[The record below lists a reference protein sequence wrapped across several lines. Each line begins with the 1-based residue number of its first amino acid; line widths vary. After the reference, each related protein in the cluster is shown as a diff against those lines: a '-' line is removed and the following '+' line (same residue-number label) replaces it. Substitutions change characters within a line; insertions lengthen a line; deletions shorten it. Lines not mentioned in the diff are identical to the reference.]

1 MIVVYNLLMRNVL
14 YMCSLSPFICDIG
27 FIEDLPLIPAN
38 KSVAHFHF

>member
-1 MIVVYNLLMRNVL
+1 MIVVYNLLMWNVL
-14 YMCSLSPFICDIG
+14 CGLSPFICDIG

>member
-14 YMCSLSPFICDIG
+14 YSLSPFICDIG

>member
-1 MIVVYNLLMRNVL
+1 MIVVYNLLMQNVL
-14 YMCSLSPFICDIG
+14 CSLSPFICDIG